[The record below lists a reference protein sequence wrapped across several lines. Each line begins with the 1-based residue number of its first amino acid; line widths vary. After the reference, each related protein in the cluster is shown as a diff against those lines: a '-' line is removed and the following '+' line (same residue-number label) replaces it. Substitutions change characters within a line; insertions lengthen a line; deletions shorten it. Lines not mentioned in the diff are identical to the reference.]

1 MKLATFQILLLVQVQ
16 ANYRA
21 CNEDEPIIDLS
32 AGSQGSIIYSPNY
45 PKSFF
50 SQTQCKWEVKA
61 PMGFRVKIVFL
72 EFYLPQDASGG
83 CENIYLKVLDTNT
96 NLSEDTMGGF
106 QDKGY
111 NICGDGSAPIVSQ
124 TGDLVLILHSNTNV
138 LAVKEKNF
146 KIVLKKTLEPSS
158 NLFDGMTIGAG
169 SPHQT
174 APSPP
179 QQPSFS
185 AQHSYPA
192 QPLYPATQRNPMH
205 HQMQP
210 KQVVGAPVGGHY
222 PPQNLYPPHNS
233 YMSPSANP
241 YDVGGYGAPL
251 APTGRPMGP
260 PMNRGGGGG
269 FTPKK
274 NGVPTRKDGRV
285 DTTYRDR
292 VKKALLK
299 MAAAGKLPTL
309 SSDNDAAAPSPNGA
323 ANPGRMTP
331 GFSPPA
337 AGAAPP
343 PPTGHAGY
351 VPPPPPAP
359 LGAATA
365 PIQSVQPRPANG
377 NAHVK
382 SDNIK
387 VDDAELST
395 LALIAIG
402 TGVISVVCGITLML
416 FLYKK
421 RRKPKQDLSYMKYA
435 RDHTPVSRHSSF
447 SLEQQRAKN
456 KSVNPPRD
464 FMDKKDVEMVRT
476 LSRAPMT
483 GPDEYYLKS
492 SESKDSGFSAPSRKP
507 SFITSLKS

>member
-1 MKLATFQILLLVQVQ
+1 
-16 ANYRA
+16 
-21 CNEDEPIIDLS
+21 
-32 AGSQGSIIYSPNY
+32 
-45 PKSFF
+45 
-50 SQTQCKWEVKA
+50 
-61 PMGFRVKIVFL
+61 
-72 EFYLPQDASGG
+72 
-83 CENIYLKVLDTNT
+83 
-96 NLSEDTMGGF
+96 
-106 QDKGY
+106 
-111 NICGDGSAPIVSQ
+111 
-124 TGDLVLILHSNTNV
+124 
-138 LAVKEKNF
+138 
-146 KIVLKKTLEPSS
+146 
-158 NLFDGMTIGAG
+158 
-169 SPHQT
+169 
-174 APSPP
+174 
-179 QQPSFS
+179 
-185 AQHSYPA
+185 
-192 QPLYPATQRNPMH
+192 MH

-210 KQVVGAPVGGHY
+210 KQVVGVPIGAHY
-222 PPQNLYPPHNS
+222 PPQNLYPPNNA
-233 YMSPSANP
+233 YMSPSGNA
-241 YDVGGYGAPL
+241 YDSGGYGAPL
-251 APTGRPMGP
+251 GPTGRPMGSP
-260 PMNRGGGGG
+260 TNRIGGGGGGG

-309 SSDNDAAAPSPNGA
+309 SSDNDAAAQSPSEA
-323 ANPGRMTP
+323 VNPERMTR
-331 GFSPPA
+331 GFAPPA
-337 AGAAPP
+337 GAPALTPTGQVGYAPP
-343 PPTGHAGY
+343 PAQ
-351 VPPPPPAP
+351 
-359 LGAATA
+359 LGAAMA
-365 PIQSVQPRPANG
+365 PIQGVQSSENHG
-377 NAHVK
+377 TNHVK

-421 RRKPKQDLSYMKYA
+421 KRKPKHDMSYMKYA

-456 KSVNPPRD
+456 KNVSPPRD